1 MKHSRKSRGFTL
13 VELLVVIGIIALL
26 ISILLPSLNRARE
39 QANRIKCA
47 SNLKQ
52 IGLSIQIYANE
63 NKGGGFPRTYYNP
76 NSAAL
81 SYDNTGSDADR
92 PFDTTVVPNNNT
104 PASFF
109 LIMKSGDITS
119 EVFICPSSQGER
131 AYQGVDIN
139 GTGTTAG
146 YSNWPTGAAATSFA
160 TNLSY
165 SYTCPFPSANAR
177 AVGYKLNFTLSSDFA
192 IASDMNPGKTGGT
205 APNVDNV
212 LAQSDASRQAIV
224 NANSNNHG
232 GDGQNVLY
240 ADGHVD
246 WTPTPYAGSPRPL
259 TGTPRDHIFTSL
271 SAAPTTALATHIGD
285 TTAQPWDQYDSF
297 MLPTDDNGG
306 S

>member
-63 NKGGGFPRTYYNP
+63 NKGAFPRTYFDSTGATP
-76 NSAAL
+76 TL
-81 SYDNTGSDADR
+81 QGDNTGVNDDS
-92 PFDTTVVPNNNT
+92 PFPPTGTQINNT
-104 PASFF
+104 AGSLF
-109 LIMKSGDITS
+109 LILKTGDITS

-139 GTGTTAG
+139 GTGPNAG
-146 YSNWPTGAAATSFA
+146 YSNWPTGANGSNTTFA

-165 SYTCPFPSANAR
+165 SYTCPFPNSAAR
-177 AVGYKLNFTLSSDFA
+177 AAGFKLNFTLSSDFA
-192 IASDMNPGKTGGT
+192 IAADMNPGVVANGT
-205 APNVDNV
+205 NQDNV
-212 LAQSDASRQAIV
+212 VVPSTSARQAIV
-224 NANSNNHG
+224 NANSNNHS

-246 WTPTPYAGSPRPL
+246 WTATPFAGSPRPIASS
-259 TGTPRDHIFTSL
+259 PRDNIYTADTSGT
-271 SAAPTTALATHIGD
+271 SYAGVYTAKTGAAPA
-285 TTAQPWDQYDSF
+285 DQYDSV
-297 MLPTDDNGG
+297 MMPDDD
-306 S
+306 SR